1 MKKKN
6 EKKMKLTTIKV
17 ARLTSTPTDKNAAGV
32 THPTTTVI
40 RTFDC

>member
-17 ARLTSTPTDKNAAGV
+17 ARLTATHEKNAFGV
-32 THPTTTVI
+32 TRPTTTVI

>member
-17 ARLTSTPTDKNAAGV
+17 AKLTATEKNAFGV
-32 THPTTTVI
+32 ARPTTTVI